1 MKNLKRILAYIKP
14 YKSLAILNIVGNV
27 LAVVFGLFTF
37 LILGKVI
44 GVLFEIT
51 EKNTNALAPQAD
63 FLETWKYNLD
73 QFLNDLI
80 LAGDKNDTLLY
91 VSILLILSFL
101 FKNVFRYAA
110 QYVLAP
116 LRSGVLRDIR
126 MALHRKIMKLPI
138 SYFSEKSKGDLI
150 TRTTADVIEI
160 EWSVISILELLIRDP
175 FTILSTIGLMV
186 VISWKLTLFVFI
198 FLPLAGFIVGR
209 VGKVL
214 KHISGEGQK
223 QMSVM
228 VSILE
233 ENLSALKIIKAFTA
247 EEKMNSRFEKE
258 NETFTQ
264 INNALKRRHDL
275 ASPVSEFLGATIIC
289 IVFWYGGNLI
299 FNDQNASLTPDLFIT
314 YIGLFYQLLAPS
326 KNISQAYIKLQKG
339 SASIDRI
346 LQVLDAEEE
355 VDENGSFEPISGF
368 NHSIEF
374 KNVDFT
380 YPNTTKKVLKNINFE
395 IKKGQTIALVG
406 QSGSGKST
414 LADLLAR
421 YYDIDSGQILI
432 DGKDIKTIDI
442 QSLRSLFGIISQESI
457 LFNDSVENNLTLG
470 VDHYSQDQL
479 YAAAQNANAM
489 EFISKNDE
497 GFSANVGER
506 GGNISGGQRQR
517 LSIARAILPQPQLLI
532 MDEAT
537 SALDTESERLV
548 QDALDKL
555 LENSTSLVIAHR
567 LSTIINADRIL
578 VLHEGELVES
588 GSHQELLHKN
598 RFYAKLHQMQNI
610 T

>member
-532 MDEAT
+532 MD
-537 SALDTESERLV
+537 
-548 QDALDKL
+548 
-555 LENSTSLVIAHR
+555 
-567 LSTIINADRIL
+567 
-578 VLHEGELVES
+578 
-588 GSHQELLHKN
+588 
-598 RFYAKLHQMQNI
+598 
-610 T
+610 